1 MSSVK
6 SFFISFIYFLLLIQ
20 QSHQFGYKEENDP
33 KYVERLSRMLAKFH
47 SLNVPIPRVGNNW
60 YFEFLDD
67 SYNKAHELFPIDDLI
82 REVNATTFMNTNL
95 KEEID
100 WLKKCLIAT
109 NSPIVFSHND
119 FRGSNILVIEDK
131 SHKNFDDSNIIKLC
145 DFEYSCYSYRGFD
158 FGALFE
164 NWGRIDYKT
173 FSPIPSDQVIE
184 EFMKGYLDECC
195 KIYGNNYRN
204 NKLNSMQQL
213 LKEAKVFA
221 LAQQIFYTMFLL
233 SIDDLPYNYS
243 KKEIL
248 VNLTNF
254 LFNQFNKI
262 KFF

>member
-1 MSSVK
+1 
-6 SFFISFIYFLLLIQ
+6 
-20 QSHQFGYKEENDP
+20 
-33 KYVERLSRMLAKFH
+33 
-47 SLNVPIPRVGNNW
+47 
-60 YFEFLDD
+60 
-67 SYNKAHELFPIDDLI
+67 LFPIDDLI

-109 NSPIVFSHND
+109 NSPTVFSHND
-119 FRGSNILVIEDK
+119 FGGSNILVIEDK

-158 FGALFE
+158 FGTLFE
-164 NWGRIDYKT
+164 NWGRIDYQT
-173 FSPIPSDQVIE
+173 FSPIPSDQFIE

-213 LKEAKVFA
+213 LKETKVFT
-221 LAQQIFYTMFLL
+221 LAQHMLSVMFSLR
-233 SIDDLPYNYS
+233 IDDYPNQKS

-248 VNLTNF
+248 VNLTNYTISSIILNF
-254 LFNQFNKI
+254 LNR
-262 KFF
+262 